1 MAPPAPTEPKRHSTE
16 LKRSVSLPLLVLYG
30 LGTTVGAGIYVLIG
44 EVAGLAGVLAPV
56 AFLVAALLAAPT
68 AFAFG
73 ELSARYPR
81 SAGEA
86 VYVSAGFGAPWL
98 ATFVGLLVALVGI
111 VSSAAIANGFVG
123 YARHFI
129 DLPAGAIITI
139 LVVLL
144 GAVAAWG
151 ITESVALA
159 ATVTLVEI
167 AGLLLVIVVGVGGD
181 TDAVII
187 PSEAV
192 PLDWVVVSGVLAG
205 AILAFYAFL
214 GFEDMVNLAEE
225 VRDAPRVMPQAII
238 ITLAITGVLYVAVA
252 TIAVRVVPLDLLAG
266 AEAPL
271 ALVYRHAT
279 GGSANMIS
287 AIGAVAVINGALI
300 QIIMASRVLYG
311 LSNQG
316 WLPRLFAWLHPRT
329 RTPVVATAFVSVLVL
344 ALALALTLV
353 RLAELTSTI
362 TLIIFALVNLA
373 LMRVKAR
380 TAPPAGIQIIPYWVP
395 AVGFVV
401 SSSFAVY
408 QLSRYIL

>member
-1 MAPPAPTEPKRHSTE
+1 VASPGPTGPKRPHTE
-16 LKRSVSLPLLVLYG
+16 LKRSISLPLLTLYG

-44 EVAGLAGVLAPV
+44 EVAGLAGVWAPV
-56 AFLVAALLAAPT
+56 SFLVAALLAAPT
-68 AFAFG
+68 AFSFG

-111 VSSAAIANGFVG
+111 SSSAAIANGFVG

-139 LVVLL
+139 LVILL
-144 GAVAAWG
+144 GAIAAWG
-151 ITESVALA
+151 VTESVALA
-159 ATVTLVEI
+159 ALVTVIEI
-167 AGLLLVIVVGVGGD
+167 GGLLLVIWVGAASGVDVSVVHD
-181 TDAVII
+181 TGT
-187 PSEAV
+187 S
-192 PLDWVVVSGVLAG
+192 LDWAVASGVLAG

-225 VRDAPRVMPQAII
+225 VRDAPRIMP
-238 ITLAITGVLYVAVA
+238 TAITVTLVVTGLLYVAIA
-252 TIAVRVVPLDLLAG
+252 TVAVRVVPLETLAG

-271 ALVYRHAT
+271 ALVYSRAT
-279 GGSANMIS
+279 GGSANLIS

-316 WLPRLFAWLHPRT
+316 WLPAIFASLHPRT
-329 RTPVVATAFVSVLVL
+329 RTPVVATAFVSALVL

-380 TAPPAGIQIIPYWVP
+380 AAPPEGIKVIPYWVP
-395 AVGFVV
+395 SVGFVV
-401 SSSFAVY
+401 SSGFALY
-408 QLSRYIL
+408 QFARYIL